1 MASEDQVL
9 SDPETK
15 VGGQVGGGTQVGA
28 CAHGT
33 LLTLGPLFADHGKG
47 FSIQNTQD
55 PGPSSVKPHTDGA
68 ASTDQVRCLLCTELP
83 WLNR

>member
-15 VGGQVGGGTQVGA
+15 VGGQVGGGGRTQVGA

-33 LLTLGPLFADHGKG
+33 LLPSAPFLQIMGKVSRFRIRRTPARPQLNLTPMG
-47 FSIQNTQD
+47 
-55 PGPSSVKPHTDGA
+55 
-68 ASTDQVRCLLCTELP
+68 LP
-83 WLNR
+83 RPIR